1 MGRFNFSNMQNK
13 KDTPA
18 DNSFIP
24 VEFRDAV
31 VEVSTQPTVSAAIQP
46 KEADP
51 EKETFAAGGF
61 IDETGNWNDGSGI
74 FPKKTSD
81 EEWNSSIA
89 GQIVNSNAYKK
100 YFYNREEVL
109 KEAQTMSKS
118 LKIPENVILKDADSL
133 AETREIYNFQQKQ
146 MDKDE
151 VFEAYPELGKIAA
164 KSESD
169 AAIALHNLQNVKET
183 KGIVEAAKAGWEMF
197 ELSSERGRLG
207 YAALNGA
214 ALDDKQIAR
223 IAEIDKRMKE
233 MPKIPGLLD
242 SPMEAIVG
250 GSVQTGGLMV
260 RGLFSGQKMGAYGAG
275 FGALLGAI
283 GGGTTTLGVGAV
295 PGAIAGARV
304 GYSIGTRIGAA
315 EDMYHE
321 IVGNNYLNFKK
332 YKGEDGKQ
340 LLTENEART
349 YAAAAAAIETGI
361 EFSNVDKVLG
371 VVKGAV
377 NEKGIKAIVA
387 AAKDNSELRSM
398 LTAYVKNG
406 IKNIGEV
413 AATESAEEGV
423 QEASNRIISNIMAAN
438 HIGGDIP
445 EYSFEDIIGG
455 ALEAS
460 WEALPASIGLGAAAH
475 GAGSIDMARR
485 AAAVFSLRDEKH
497 KADYKNMVG
506 IDMLRKLRDY
516 FANNEFVKK
525 NPDLAQDVLEE
536 QLTDSGLENVSVDTD
551 MVLNQ
556 EGGYELLKDVAA
568 KAGIDEEQ
576 FNLIVEERMDMQIP
590 TAVYAQQVMTSEAGE
605 KLENYI
611 TFDSMGA
618 CLARSRQY
626 AARVR
631 KELDEIMSLDSK
643 RREEA
648 LNNFLDS
655 NFKDDKEREVA
666 EAVLRRF
673 PDNPAAGVQEL
684 RKQLEAKID
693 AMLEPCLDT
702 MRQGM
707 GNGTAVIFTDD
718 NHQPT
723 TQENAAGGY
732 RVSNNDMWYSKWY
745 KDYGRAP
752 SKKEMRDIA
761 IENLIG
767 ESKYTVPGY
776 EYQPGMEQFYEDN
789 KAQLAAIEE
798 SLERL
803 NALAPRLEKINPG
816 DLTITEGLSAEGF
829 EVYKDVLSK
838 LQQGPSKQAGMAA
851 RMNAILFARMADRMA
866 ELHKAMGQK
875 KYTALDFYNSVQL
888 DATGNA
894 GVGVGLNQAVNV
906 ERDFEQKYEPVDL
919 NPLIKNM
926 IKEQTGKDVSDE
938 DLIAAVKALKG
949 SGETE
954 EENQS
959 AINYINEI
967 LRSSDP
973 VTTDDLLAVF
983 DFSKMTDY
991 DAQHVVMAKS
1001 QSSRK
1006 NKLSRSVRN
1015 IVINKPSTLLKQA
1028 VLVEVQETNHSD
1040 GYYNA
1045 NHKDE
1050 ALYNSYRFVIPVK
1063 MGSEFF
1069 ALVVTAVGTNENI
1082 LQSLNEVKLYE
1093 IFAKKIPPSQRL
1105 ASLKDDGIGNDSNE
1119 SIPSMFSLSELL
1131 FKVKGLN
1138 GESYVNQETGKLNI
1152 ADKFVISRKDASGT
1166 DNTLEQR
1173 AYHGSPAAFN
1183 RFDVGFIGSAAG
1195 TNTHGW
1201 GLYFAK
1207 NKKAADGYKKALG
1220 KDAAASIYEVDVPE
1234 NKELLD
1240 EDKPFAQQL
1249 KGIQKRVLEALN
1261 GLTDEQKQVFWDNVL
1276 LHKLER
1282 SKDTK
1287 AANAAY
1293 NESRRVYDA
1302 IDKLGSNTKLVF
1314 VLRGIENTLKNAGYS
1329 VEQIEA
1335 MKNSEELRKQEM
1347 AKYAPAVE
1355 DAKAALEAVEAEDAR
1370 LHDDTIKQA
1379 IENPAAIMDNSITGQ
1394 RIYYGLSKALS
1405 NGNKEVSGDR
1415 LASEYLNEHGIKGIA
1430 YNNGPDGRCFVVF
1443 DDKAVSI
1450 IERYNQSAG
1459 TMAITAN
1466 TQLLEQAKNMEATGA
1481 GREEIYKATGWHK
1494 GVDGMW
1500 RFEIPDNIE
1509 KIELSKMPEPGE
1521 YVKLADIYD
1530 NPMLYAAYP
1539 MLRDISIGTEDLE
1552 PTHYGYTTN
1561 GKFVLNTKFLA
1572 KYKNSVDKIKKTLDA
1587 MKGDFSKNLE
1597 KDVAK
1602 EARDIVNKIAE
1613 TPENISENEL
1623 RKISSLVSEDYYNY
1637 YIKPLDFD
1645 SVLFGEVSTVSE
1657 QEKNEAVYED
1667 LINSIESYKK
1677 EKNEAQKAVAE
1688 TFFHELQHI
1697 IQKEE
1702 GFASGGNYR
1711 DVRKQIDATLAAY
1724 DDEIKKMSP
1733 EAKQY
1738 YATYQSYNDVK
1749 MKYVFGQVSENRVKE
1764 IEGILREYESKVP
1777 ESERNRIIRIQG
1789 MRYQLLRHKENKM
1802 LSDFEA
1808 YKNLAGE
1815 QEARAASKKA
1825 ELYTKIATAEAGYE
1839 DIYKNLEDEIAA
1851 EHRELAEEY
1860 VALYS
1865 EYKEKAVFSSEMS
1878 EAEQDANIERKTEIE
1893 TELLEDAGFKKMLD
1907 AFWEKETALENVE
1920 ELKKQYDDA
1929 VLNGVNEMDAIVVFN
1944 GVEVASM
1951 SAASSTLKGQT
1962 IIKGNGQ
1969 RVIALFAAA
1978 DQSTFM
1984 HEAAHLYL
1992 TELMALANMPNAPKQ
2007 LLKDVETIK
2016 SWGEWQDGMMSEYKD
2031 THLEDGFA
2039 ILDKAIREAAVN
2051 GSAEYNGMQLDL
2063 ETLKNIW
2070 LQERFA
2076 RGFENYLKQGK
2087 APTSALRQVF
2097 YRFKNWL
2104 CSIYKD
2110 FRKLGGAPSRE
2121 VSAVMDRM
2129 IATQDEIDIE
2139 LKKRGVNDFVK
2150 HGGLDYLADDSQA
2163 LYNRMIERAR
2173 EEAEANVLKV
2183 ALKDVREDFAKQ
2195 QEELYKQ
2202 VEDDYR
2208 KQLEKEPV
2216 FIIQQHLANHAGLE
2230 VSAMCEALG
2239 VSEEEY
2245 NKQIEEYGGS
2255 LDAAVDKFMDEFKAD
2270 VESQPT
2276 TDAEFREMAEEK
2288 VQEDYYRKMVT
2299 ALELNAFEN
2308 IAAAQRKIVS
2318 KLAKA
2323 LKEEPSQDVAKA
2335 MKALTSKEKA
2345 EVGLRAVRDAAEGHY
2360 RDYVNYVKSK
2370 LETMPLSDANNYRMW
2385 RRKSSQAQQQAD
2397 MAMSKGEWEKAVNFK
2412 KQQLVYDLFAD
2423 EAVKSRKYTEKLEQ
2437 SLLRKQ
2443 ATMNKNNKIP
2453 ADERYV
2459 FNHLLYAFGFT
2470 NKDAAVPPEYSGFTD
2485 TFMKRDETLE
2495 CPFVNENGT
2504 LNLPDWILSAGTGT
2518 EQRKGK
2524 HYDLTMDQLK
2534 DLAQLLKVIYKTGME
2549 SDKLRTAKDIH
2560 GNSVGLLDAIGQIA
2574 REAAER
2580 VLPKNNRDMT
2590 GAEGMTTLEKALFA
2604 ANAAHVS
2611 LLKPETI
2618 LRQMGPAAM
2627 RYIYEPLKAAADKE
2641 LKLSEEM
2648 QKELNALFGEY
2659 SKKELYEMRT
2669 KAKYKFGTSNITKER
2684 LIMIGLNW
2692 GTYIN
2697 MKRVMDGFDISS
2709 YEVNEALSNLDK
2721 RDWKFIEGIWAL
2733 YEKHWP
2739 EVQAVEAR
2747 ITGAVLEKQE
2757 PMPFDILG
2765 KDGIKHHMDG
2775 GYFPLKYDPTK
2786 DTTVAERAEDAAKQ
2800 AGMAGFALGIGRSM
2814 TKERSMGT
2822 VTLPILLDFD
2832 VISKTLTDEIHLI
2845 SFREPVRD
2853 VRRIILN
2860 DEFREVVKR
2869 LFGIN
2874 TEGMLRQWSAD
2885 CWALEPKAQS
2895 GYERVMSMIRANST
2909 MAVLGYRTMTAVL
2922 NVLNIAPMA
2931 HYLGGPA
2938 EAMRAMKR
2946 FYAHPKEQY
2955 EYIVQQSVFMA
2966 ERAQT
2971 MDVNIREAV
2980 KRGTTA
2986 DVIPGYKV
2994 VQDNAFK
3001 IIAMTDLSIAMPLW
3015 LHEYEKAYQAAMD
3028 NGLKPE
3034 SAKRDAIMAGD
3045 AAVRRV
3051 FGSSQKIDLSA
3062 VQRGSEVMKMLT
3074 MYYSYFSTLY
3084 NALSYAFFQ
3093 TRQQVMRAKIESGS
3107 WKKAVAA
3114 NKKKLVKG
3122 LAPLAYGYLMW
3133 VLIPSLLDTLFRTAA
3148 DDDDDKWAIEKL
3160 VKKTGKNILSNTVG
3174 GIPIL
3179 RDAIPFLTAKAFDEP
3194 QYGMGSL
3201 PAYGTVEQLNRVIN
3215 SIESDKKTKYDV
3227 ARETL
3232 RLGGTAVGFS
3242 QTLSDGLVTTVEWVG
3257 TGFEHSLAE
3266 YLKAVLLDKR
3276 LEKK

>member
-31 VEVSTQPTVSAAIQP
+31 VEVDAKTYVPASVPPRKAPAAIP
-46 KEADP
+46 TKETP
-51 EKETFAAGGF
+51 EKETFAVGGF

-74 FPKKTSD
+74 FPQKTSD

-133 AETREIYNFQQKQ
+133 VKTREIYNFQQKQ

-197 ELSSERGRLG
+197 ELSGERGRLG

-214 ALDDKQIAR
+214 ALYDKQLAR

-340 LLTENEART
+340 LLTDNEART

-445 EYSFEDIIGG
+445 EYSFEEIIGG

-475 GAGSIDMARR
+475 GAGSVDMARR

-506 IDMLRKLRDY
+506 MDMLRKLRDY

-525 NPDLAQDVLEE
+525 NPDLAQNVLEE

-631 KELDEIMSLDSK
+631 RMQDEIMSLDSK

-648 LNNFLDS
+648 MNTYLDS
-655 NFKDDKEREVA
+655 NFKNDKEREVA
-666 EAVLRRF
+666 EVVLMRY
-673 PDNPAAGVQEL
+673 PDDPAAGVQEL
-684 RKQLEAKID
+684 RRQLQGKID

-723 TQENAAGGY
+723 TQEYASGGY

-752 SKKEMRDIA
+752 SKQQMRDIA

-803 NALAPRLEKINPG
+803 NTLAPRLEKINPG

-838 LQQGPSKQAGMAA
+838 LQQGPSKEARMAA

-894 GVGVGLNQAVNV
+894 GVGVGYRQ
-906 ERDFEQKYEPVDL
+906 DGIDL
-919 NPLIKNM
+919 DSIHIGTDLTIQRPA
-926 IKEQTGKDVSDE
+926 KDVIEAYKELVEGDFYQVSNSILSGDNIIEKRKAARAFFDKNYKDENGNPKVFANKYGEEIIVSTGLYKEVKNCSANQDNLEPLGHIE
-938 DLIAAVKALKG
+938 DLIKKSTYLYSSYPDETREKRMLGRVEVYRTYGKKIKIFNSEYYVKLVARVEK
-949 SGETE
+949 SGLIYLHDM
-954 EENQS
+954 N
-959 AINYINEI
+959 
-967 LRSSDP
+967 L
-973 VTTDDLLAVF
+973 
-983 DFSKMTDY
+983 
-991 DAQHVVMAKS
+991 
-1001 QSSRK
+1001 
-1006 NKLSRSVRN
+1006 NK
-1015 IVINKPSTLLKQA
+1015 INKIESISADSP
-1028 VLVEVQETNHSD
+1028 
-1040 GYYNA
+1040 GYESGSAQNDSIFV
-1045 NHKDE
+1045 K
-1050 ALYNSYRFVIPVK
+1050 NSIPWW
-1063 MGSEFF
+1063 
-1069 ALVVTAVGTNENI
+1069 I
-1082 LQSLNEVKLYE
+1082 HEVKTKL
-1093 IFAKKIPPSQRL
+1093 ISV
-1105 ASLKDDGIGNDSNE
+1105 ND
-1119 SIPSMFSLSELL
+1119 IQQ
-1131 FKVKGLN
+1131 K
-1138 GESYVNQETGKLNI
+1138 
-1152 ADKFVISRKDASGT
+1152 

-1173 AYHGSPAAFN
+1173 AYHGS
-1183 RFDVGFIGSAAG
+1183 
-1195 TNTHGW
+1195 
-1201 GLYFAK
+1201 
-1207 NKKAADGYKKALG
+1207 
-1220 KDAAASIYEVDVPE
+1220 
-1234 NKELLD
+1234 
-1240 EDKPFAQQL
+1240 
-1249 KGIQKRVLEALN
+1249 
-1261 GLTDEQKQVFWDNVL
+1261 
-1276 LHKLER
+1276 
-1282 SKDTK
+1282 
-1287 AANAAY
+1287 
-1293 NESRRVYDA
+1293 
-1302 IDKLGSNTKLVF
+1302 
-1314 VLRGIENTLKNAGYS
+1314 
-1329 VEQIEA
+1329 
-1335 MKNSEELRKQEM
+1335 
-1347 AKYAPAVE
+1347 
-1355 DAKAALEAVEAEDAR
+1355 
-1370 LHDDTIKQA
+1370 
-1379 IENPAAIMDNSITGQ
+1379 
-1394 RIYYGLSKALS
+1394 
-1405 NGNKEVSGDR
+1405 
-1415 LASEYLNEHGIKGIA
+1415 
-1430 YNNGPDGRCFVVF
+1430 
-1443 DDKAVSI
+1443 
-1450 IERYNQSAG
+1450 YNQSAG

-1500 RFEIPDNIE
+1500 RFEIPDNLD
-1509 KIELSKMPEPGE
+1509 KIDVSKFPNPGE
-1521 YVKLADIYD
+1521 YVMLGDIYD
-1530 NPMLYAAYP
+1530 NPQLYKAYPFLKKIVVTSEAMDKNVSGHASGNFIVLNAMRYANGHYKYITIDKQTYKRKQTPGWHESEWSSSNNKNFSDEHPYAATAIANAFDEKGTFDKAKALAEIDMALESLIEERNNLQEVNIDETSNAEIAEYDKVISD
-1539 MLRDISIGTEDLE
+1539 MQVDRAYVEQAEISDIYKDDYFRDNEQ
-1552 PTHYGYTTN
+1552 TH
-1561 GKFVLNTKFLA
+1561 
-1572 KYKNSVDKIKKTLDA
+1572 
-1587 MKGDFSKNLE
+1587 KNL
-1597 KDVAK
+1597 AG
-1602 EARDIVNKIAE
+1602 
-1613 TPENISENEL
+1613 T
-1623 RKISSLVSEDYYNY
+1623 
-1637 YIKPLDFD
+1637 
-1645 SVLFGEVSTVSE
+1645 
-1657 QEKNEAVYED
+1657 
-1667 LINSIESYKK
+1667 LI
-1677 EKNEAQKAVAE
+1677 
-1688 TFFHELQHI
+1688 HEIQHI
-1697 IQKEE
+1697 IQSMES
-1702 GFASGGNYR
+1702 FAAGGNPKQ
-1711 DVRKQIDATLAAY
+1711 VRKQIEKTMAEY
-1724 DDEIKKMSP
+1724 
-1733 EAKQY
+1733 EAKAKSLSPAAEKY
-1738 YATYQSYNDVK
+1738 YDARNKYNSVK
-1749 MKYVFGQVSENRVKE
+1749 LDLIMGVASQDDLEKAQWK
-1764 IEGILREYESKVP
+1764 LRDYESIIP
-1777 ESERNRIIRIQG
+1777 DEYRDRIFSLLNKRTWLQK
-1789 MRYQLLRHKENKM
+1789 QLDNKM
-1802 LSDFEA
+1802 LDDFA
-1808 YKNLAGE
+1808 LYHNLAGE
-1815 QEARAASKKA
+1815 QEARVATKKA
-1825 ELYTKIATAEAGYE
+1825 ELST
-1839 DIYKNLEDEIAA
+1839 
-1851 EHRELAEEY
+1851 R
-1860 VALYS
+1860 
-1865 EYKEKAVFSSEMS
+1865 
-1878 EAEQDANIERKTEIE
+1878 IENEGLT
-1893 TELLEDAGFKKMLD
+1893 
-1907 AFWEKETALENVE
+1907 ENVE

-1944 GVEVASM
+1944 GVIDGSANAMYRNSAKDIVEFKKRILDKVAKNTYFEYDTGSGVVTIPDFSLHHIHNEHHLKDEEWQDFLEHANNIVEAYHGRSHRNQNGM
-1951 SAASSTLKGQT
+1951 PMAVKIKTPNNLFGAVLEFNSNGRVFLKTLFKCTDNSIDETIKNRGAAVRFLPKDKSAIPDSQPLFSDKDAAGRFKPKGKPAIPDSQPLSIDSIQEGLGIVNKWHIPTADDAVISFGGNIISSFNAESAASSTLKGQT

-2063 ETLKNIW
+2063 ATLKNIW

-2276 TDAEFREMAEEK
+2276 TDAEFRAMAEEK

-2335 MKALTSKEKA
+2335 MKALSNKEKA
-2345 EVGLRAVRDAAEGHY
+2345 EAGLRAVRDVAEGHY

-2397 MAMSKGEWEKAVNFK
+2397 MAMSNGEWEKAVNFK

-2470 NKDAAVPPEYSGFTD
+2470 NNDAAVPPEYSGFTD

-2524 HYDLTMDQLK
+2524 HNDLTMYQLK

-2549 SDKLRTAKDIH
+2549 SDKLRTATDVH

-2574 REAAER
+2574 REATER
-2580 VLPKNNRDMT
+2580 VLPKNNRDIT

-2627 RYIYEPLKAAADKE
+2627 RYIYDPLKAAGDKE

-2648 QKELNALFGEY
+2648 QKKLNALFGEY

-2757 PMPFDILG
+2757 PMPVDVLG
-2765 KDGIKHHMDG
+2765 KDGNRYHLQG

-2922 NVLNIAPMA
+2922 NVLNITPMA

-2938 EAMRAMKR
+2938 EALRAMKR

-2986 DVIPGYKV
+2986 DVIPGYKA

-3015 LHEYEKAYQAAMD
+3015 LHEYEKAYQTAMD

-3084 NALSYAFFQ
+3084 NALSYSFFQ
-3093 TRQQVMRAKIESGS
+3093 TRQQVMHAKIDSGS

-3148 DDDDDKWAIEKL
+3148 DDDDDKWSIEKL
-3160 VKKTGKNILSNTVG
+3160 VKKTGKNILGNTVG

-3179 RDAIPFLTAKAFDEP
+3179 RDAIPYLTAKAFDEP

-3201 PAYGTVEQLNRVIN
+3201 PAYGAVEQINRVIN

-3242 QTLSDGLVTTVEWVG
+3242 QTLSDGLVTTVEWAG
-3257 TGFEHSLAE
+3257 SDFEHSLAE
-3266 YLKAVLLDKR
+3266 YLTALLLDKR

>member
-31 VEVSTQPTVSAAIQP
+31 VEVDAKTYVPASVPPRKAPAAIP
-46 KEADP
+46 TKETP

-61 IDETGNWNDGSGI
+61 IDETGNWNDGSSI
-74 FPKKTSD
+74 VPQKTSD
-81 EEWNSSIA
+81 EEWNKSIA

-109 KEAQTMSKS
+109 KEARTMSKS

-133 AETREIYNFQQKQ
+133 AKTREIYNFQQKQ
-146 MDKDE
+146 MDKDA

-197 ELSSERGRLG
+197 ELSGERGRLG

-214 ALDDKQIAR
+214 ALDDKQLAR
-223 IAEIDKRMKE
+223 IDEIDKRMKE

-340 LLTENEART
+340 LLTDNEART

-361 EFSNVDKVLG
+361 EFSNVDQVLG
-371 VVKGAV
+371 VVKGSV
-377 NEKGIKAIVA
+377 NEKGIKTIVA

-413 AATESAEEGV
+413 AATESAEEGI

-475 GAGSIDMARR
+475 GAGSVDLARR
-485 AAAVFSLRDEKH
+485 AAAVFSLRDEMQKTNF
-497 KADYKNMVG
+497 KNING
-506 IDMLRKLRDY
+506 INMLRKLRDY

-525 NPDLAQDVLEE
+525 NPELAQNVLEE
-536 QLTDSGLENVSVDTD
+536 QLTDSGLEQVSVDTD

-590 TAVYAQQVMTSEAGE
+590 TAVYAQHIMPGEAGE
-605 KLENYI
+605 KLEDYI
-611 TFDSMGA
+611 TFDSMGE

-631 KELDEIMSLDSK
+631 RMQDEIMSLDSK

-648 LNNFLDS
+648 MNTYLDS
-655 NFKDDKEREVA
+655 NFKNDKEREVA
-666 EAVLRRF
+666 EAVLMRY

-684 RKQLEAKID
+684 RKQLQGKID

-723 TQENAAGGY
+723 TQENTAGGY

-752 SKKEMRDIA
+752 SKQQMRDIA

-767 ESKYTVPGY
+767 ESKYTVSGY

-838 LQQGPSKQAGMAA
+838 LHQGHSKQAKMAA

-926 IKEQTGKDVSDE
+926 IKEQTGKDVSEE

-991 DAQHVVMAKS
+991 DAQHIVLSKS
-1001 QSSRK
+1001 QRGRRNKIERVSRQ
-1006 NKLSRSVRN
+1006 
-1015 IVINKPSTLLKQA
+1015 IVINKPKTLLKES
-1028 VLVEVQETNHSD
+1028 VLVEVQPTKHSE

-1045 NHKDE
+1045 NHE
-1050 ALYNSYRFVIPVK
+1050 GEELYNSYRFVIPARI
-1063 MGSEFF
+1063 GTETFT
-1069 ALVVTAVGTNENI
+1069 LVITAVGTNEDV
-1082 LQSLNEVKLYE
+1082 LQSLNEVRLYE
-1093 IFAKKIPPSQRL
+1093 IYAKKIPSSQRA

-1119 SIPSMFSLSELL
+1119 SIPSTFSLTEML
-1131 FKVKGLN
+1131 FKVKDLN
-1138 GESYVNQETGKLNI
+1138 GEPYVNQETGQLNV

-1166 DNTLEQR
+1166 DNTLEQH
-1173 AYHGSPAAFN
+1173 AYHDS
-1183 RFDVGFIGSAAG
+1183 
-1195 TNTHGW
+1195 
-1201 GLYFAK
+1201 
-1207 NKKAADGYKKALG
+1207 
-1220 KDAAASIYEVDVPE
+1220 
-1234 NKELLD
+1234 
-1240 EDKPFAQQL
+1240 
-1249 KGIQKRVLEALN
+1249 
-1261 GLTDEQKQVFWDNVL
+1261 
-1276 LHKLER
+1276 
-1282 SKDTK
+1282 
-1287 AANAAY
+1287 
-1293 NESRRVYDA
+1293 
-1302 IDKLGSNTKLVF
+1302 
-1314 VLRGIENTLKNAGYS
+1314 
-1329 VEQIEA
+1329 
-1335 MKNSEELRKQEM
+1335 
-1347 AKYAPAVE
+1347 
-1355 DAKAALEAVEAEDAR
+1355 
-1370 LHDDTIKQA
+1370 
-1379 IENPAAIMDNSITGQ
+1379 
-1394 RIYYGLSKALS
+1394 
-1405 NGNKEVSGDR
+1405 
-1415 LASEYLNEHGIKGIA
+1415 
-1430 YNNGPDGRCFVVF
+1430 
-1443 DDKAVSI
+1443 
-1450 IERYNQSAG
+1450 YNQSAG

-1539 MLRDISIGTEDLE
+1539 VLRDISIGTENLE

-1645 SVLFGEVSTVSE
+1645 SVLFEEVSTVSE

-1825 ELYTKIATAEAGYE
+1825 ELATRIENEESAE
-1839 DIYKNLEDEIAA
+1839 K
-1851 EHRELAEEY
+1851 
-1860 VALYS
+1860 
-1865 EYKEKAVFSSEMS
+1865 
-1878 EAEQDANIERKTEIE
+1878 
-1893 TELLEDAGFKKMLD
+1893 
-1907 AFWEKETALENVE
+1907 VE
-1920 ELKKQYDDA
+1920 ELQKQYDDA
-1929 VLNGVNEMDAIVVFN
+1929 VLNGVNEMTAIVVFN
-1944 GVEVASM
+1944 GGEVGSANAMYRNNARDIVEFKKRILDKVAKNTYFEYDTGSGVVTIPDFSLHHIHNEHHLKDEEWQDFLEHANNIVEAYHGRSHRNQNGM
-1951 SAASSTLKGQT
+1951 PMAVKIKTPNNLFSAVLEFNSNGRVFLKTLFKGTDNSIDETIKNRGAAVRFLPKDKSAISDSQPLFSDKDAAGRFKPKGKPAIPDSQPLSIDSIQEGLGIVNKWHIPTADDAVISFGGNIISSFNAESAVSSTLKGQT

-2039 ILDKAIREAAVN
+2039 ILDKAIKEASVK

-2063 ETLKNIW
+2063 DTLKNIW

-2110 FRKLGGAPSRE
+2110 FKKLGGAPNRE
-2121 VSAVMDRM
+2121 VSTVMDRM

-2150 HGGLDYLADDSQA
+2150 HGGLDYLSDDSQA

-2276 TDAEFREMAEEK
+2276 TDAEFRAMAEEK

-2345 EVGLRAVRDAAEGHY
+2345 EAGLRAVRDVAEGHY

-2470 NKDAAVPPEYSGFTD
+2470 NKDAPVPPEYSGFTD

-2524 HYDLTMDQLK
+2524 HNDLTMDQLK

-2549 SDKLRTAKDIH
+2549 SDKLRTATDVH

-2580 VLPKNNRDMT
+2580 VLPKNNRDIT

-2641 LKLSEEM
+2641 LKLSEDM
-2648 QKELNALFGEY
+2648 QKELNALFSEY
-2659 SKKELYEMRT
+2659 SKQELYEMRT

-2845 SFREPVRD
+2845 SFRESVRD

-2922 NVLNIAPMA
+2922 NVLNITPMA

-2986 DVIPGYKV
+2986 DVIPGYKA

-3045 AAVRRV
+3045 AAIRRV

-3084 NALSYAFFQ
+3084 NALSYAFFR

-3122 LAPLAYGYLMW
+3122 LGPLAYGYLMW

-3179 RDAIPFLTAKAFDEP
+3179 RDAIPYLTAKAFDEP

-3201 PAYGTVEQLNRVIN
+3201 PAYGAVEQINRVIN

-3242 QTLSDGLVTTVEWVG
+3242 QTLSDGLVTTVEWAG

-3266 YLKAVLLDKR
+3266 YLTALLLDKR
-3276 LEKK
+3276 LPKK

>member
-1 MGRFNFSNMQNK
+1 MKNLYDEDIK
-13 KDTPA
+13 
-18 DNSFIP
+18 I
-24 VEFRDAV
+24 AV
-31 VEVSTQPTVSAAIQP
+31 TGFKELANHSRKAGMLEVVPHIG
-46 KEADP
+46 ELL
-51 EKETFAAGGF
+51 
-61 IDETGNWNDGSGI
+61 
-74 FPKKTSD
+74 
-81 EEWNSSIA
+81 NSSICL
-89 GQIVNSNAYKK
+89 YT
-100 YFYNREEVL
+100 RL
-109 KEAQTMSKS
+109 
-118 LKIPENVILKDADSL
+118 PEPDRA
-133 AETREIYNFQQKQ
+133 
-146 MDKDE
+146 
-151 VFEAYPELGKIAA
+151 
-164 KSESD
+164 
-169 AAIALHNLQNVKET
+169 
-183 KGIVEAAKAGWEMF
+183 
-197 ELSSERGRLG
+197 
-207 YAALNGA
+207 
-214 ALDDKQIAR
+214 
-223 IAEIDKRMKE
+223 KRMKPNVLE
-233 MPKIPGLLD
+233 Y
-242 SPMEAIVG
+242 
-250 GSVQTGGLMV
+250 
-260 RGLFSGQKMGAYGAG
+260 RAYGRKAE
-275 FGALLGAI
+275 I
-283 GGGTTTLGVGAV
+283 NGVE
-295 PGAIAGARV
+295 
-304 GYSIGTRIGAA
+304 Y
-315 EDMYHE
+315 
-321 IVGNNYLNFKK
+321 
-332 YKGEDGKQ
+332 
-340 LLTENEART
+340 
-349 YAAAAAAIETGI
+349 
-361 EFSNVDKVLG
+361 
-371 VVKGAV
+371 
-377 NEKGIKAIVA
+377 
-387 AAKDNSELRSM
+387 
-398 LTAYVKNG
+398 YVKILVREEKSHELILHDVDIFE
-406 IKNIGEV
+406 IKKEV
-413 AATESAEEGV
+413 DHSG
-423 QEASNRIISNIMAAN
+423 N
-438 HIGGDIP
+438 
-445 EYSFEDIIGG
+445 GG
-455 ALEAS
+455 AD
-460 WEALPASIGLGAAAH
+460 H
-475 GAGSIDMARR
+475 
-485 AAAVFSLRDEKH
+485 
-497 KADYKNMVG
+497 
-506 IDMLRKLRDY
+506 
-516 FANNEFVKK
+516 
-525 NPDLAQDVLEE
+525 
-536 QLTDSGLENVSVDTD
+536 
-551 MVLNQ
+551 
-556 EGGYELLKDVAA
+556 
-568 KAGIDEEQ
+568 
-576 FNLIVEERMDMQIP
+576 
-590 TAVYAQQVMTSEAGE
+590 
-605 KLENYI
+605 
-611 TFDSMGA
+611 
-618 CLARSRQY
+618 
-626 AARVR
+626 
-631 KELDEIMSLDSK
+631 
-643 RREEA
+643 
-648 LNNFLDS
+648 
-655 NFKDDKEREVA
+655 
-666 EAVLRRF
+666 
-673 PDNPAAGVQEL
+673 
-684 RKQLEAKID
+684 
-693 AMLEPCLDT
+693 
-702 MRQGM
+702 
-707 GNGTAVIFTDD
+707 
-718 NHQPT
+718 
-723 TQENAAGGY
+723 
-732 RVSNNDMWYSKWY
+732 
-745 KDYGRAP
+745 
-752 SKKEMRDIA
+752 
-761 IENLIG
+761 
-767 ESKYTVPGY
+767 
-776 EYQPGMEQFYEDN
+776 
-789 KAQLAAIEE
+789 
-798 SLERL
+798 
-803 NALAPRLEKINPG
+803 
-816 DLTITEGLSAEGF
+816 
-829 EVYKDVLSK
+829 
-838 LQQGPSKQAGMAA
+838 
-851 RMNAILFARMADRMA
+851 
-866 ELHKAMGQK
+866 
-875 KYTALDFYNSVQL
+875 
-888 DATGNA
+888 
-894 GVGVGLNQAVNV
+894 
-906 ERDFEQKYEPVDL
+906 
-919 NPLIKNM
+919 
-926 IKEQTGKDVSDE
+926 
-938 DLIAAVKALKG
+938 
-949 SGETE
+949 
-954 EENQS
+954 QS
-959 AINYINEI
+959 A
-967 LRSSDP
+967 
-973 VTTDDLLAVF
+973 
-983 DFSKMTDY
+983 SKPDEST
-991 DAQHVVMAKS
+991 
-1001 QSSRK
+1001 
-1006 NKLSRSVRN
+1006 SV
-1015 IVINKPSTLLKQA
+1015 K
-1028 VLVEVQETNHSD
+1028 HS
-1040 GYYNA
+1040 
-1045 NHKDE
+1045 
-1050 ALYNSYRFVIPVK
+1050 IPWW
-1063 MGSEFF
+1063 
-1069 ALVVTAVGTNENI
+1069 I
-1082 LQSLNEVKLYE
+1082 HEVKTKL
-1093 IFAKKIPPSQRL
+1093 ISV
-1105 ASLKDDGIGNDSNE
+1105 ND
-1119 SIPSMFSLSELL
+1119 IQQ
-1131 FKVKGLN
+1131 K
-1138 GESYVNQETGKLNI
+1138 
-1152 ADKFVISRKDASGT
+1152 

-1183 RFDVGFIGSAAG
+1183 KFDVGFIGSAAG

-1220 KDAAASIYEVDVPE
+1220 KDAAASIYEVEVPE

-1240 EDKPFAQQL
+1240 EDKPLAQQL

-1276 LHKLER
+1276 LHKLGR

-1302 IDKLGSNTKLVF
+1302 IDKLGSNTKLLF

-1355 DAKAALEAVEAEDAR
+1355 DAKAALEAAEAEDAR

-1379 IENPAAIMDNSITGQ
+1379 IENPAAVMDSSITGQ

-1415 LASEYLNEHGIKGIA
+1415 LASEYLNEHGIKGIT

-1466 TQLLEQAKNMEATGA
+1466 TQLLEQAKNMEAEGA

-1500 RFEIPDNIE
+1500 RFEIPDNLD
-1509 KIELSKMPEPGE
+1509 KIDFSKLLDSGNVTLEE
-1521 YVKLADIYD
+1521 IYD
-1530 NPMLYAAYP
+1530 NPQLYMAYP
-1539 MLRDISIGTEDLE
+1539 
-1552 PTHYGYTTN
+1552 
-1561 GKFVLNTKFLA
+1561 FL
-1572 KYKNSVDKIKKTLDA
+1572 K
-1587 MKGDFSKNLE
+1587 
-1597 KDVAK
+1597 
-1602 EARDIVNKIAE
+1602 DIVVFGFDLQ
-1613 TPENISENEL
+1613 ENV
-1623 RKISSLVSEDYYNY
+1623 RGAVSNY
-1637 YIKPLDFD
+1637 GRHARGTHI
-1645 SVLFGEVSTVSE
+1645 
-1657 QEKNEAVYED
+1657 
-1667 LINSIESYKK
+1667 LINKK
-1677 EKNEAQKAVAE
+1677 YIIDKAASD
-1688 TFFHELQHI
+1688 TKDLAMTLIHEIQHL
-1697 IQKEE
+1697 IQSEE
-1702 GFASGGNYR
+1702 GFASGGNHR
-1711 DVRKQIDATLAAY
+1711 EVSKQIERTLGMY
-1724 DDEIKKMSP
+1724 DEELRKISP

-1738 YATYQSYNDVK
+1738 YAAYDRYNNLK
-1749 MKYVFGQVSENRVKE
+1749 LKFALGQIAQDELTE
-1764 IEGILREYESKVP
+1764 AEEILRNYEAKVS
-1777 ESERNRIIRIQG
+1777 ESERKHIKRIKSLQH
-1789 MRYQLLRHKENKM
+1789 QLQKQRDKVG
-1802 LSDFEA
+1802 SDDFYA
-1808 YKNLAGE
+1808 YLNLAGE
-1815 QEARAASKKA
+1815 QEARAASEKA
-1825 ELYTKIATAEAGYE
+1825 EISTKIAGLKDIASKSYMGIYSDYKKELPDNLKAKAKEYLSIWEKNLDDDNEALWERYEELENALKTHEAGKKLVDDCYW
-1839 DIYKNLEDEIAA
+1839 KNYSDDVFP
-1851 EHRELAEEY
+1851 EY
-1860 VALYS
+1860 QS
-1865 EYKEKAVFSSEMS
+1865 NFNK
-1878 EAEQDANIERKTEIE
+1878 I
-1893 TELLEDAGFKKMLD
+1893 
-1907 AFWEKETALENVE
+1907 
-1920 ELKKQYDDA
+1920 
-1929 VLNGVNEMDAIVVFN
+1929 VLNGVNEMTAIVVFN
-1944 GVEVASM
+1944 GGEVGSANAMYRNNAKDIVEFKKRILDKVAKNTYFEYDTGSGVITISDNTLTHIHNEHHLTDEEWQDFLEHANNIVEAYHGRNLKNPSGM
-1951 SAASSTLKGQT
+1951 PIAVKVKTPNNLFGAVLEFSDNGRVFLKTLFKGTDNSIDETIKNRGAAVRFLPKGKSAISDSQPLFSDKDAAVRFKPEGKPAIPDSQPLSIDSIQEGLGIVNKWQIPTADDAVVSFGGEIITSFNAEHAASSTLKGQT

-2016 SWGEWQDGMMSEYKD
+2016 SWGEWQEGMMSEYKD

-2039 ILDKAIREAAVN
+2039 ILDKAIREATEK
-2051 GSAEYNGMQLDL
+2051 GGAEYNGMQLDL

-2139 LKKRGVNDFVK
+2139 LKKHGVNDFVK
-2150 HGGLDYLADDSQA
+2150 HGGLDYLVDDSQA

-2270 VESQPT
+2270 VESQTT
-2276 TDAEFREMAEEK
+2276 TDAEFRAMAEEK

-2323 LKEEPSQDVAKA
+2323 LKEEPSQYVAKA

-2345 EVGLRAVRDAAEGHY
+2345 EAGLRAVRDVAEGHY

-2370 LETMPLSDANNYRMW
+2370 LETMPLRDANNYRMW

-2518 EQRKGK
+2518 EQRKDK
-2524 HYDLTMDQLK
+2524 HNDLTMDQLK
-2534 DLAQLLKVIYKTGME
+2534 DLEQLLKVIYKTGME

-2580 VLPKNNRDMT
+2580 VLPKNNRDIT

-2611 LLKPETI
+2611 LLNPETI

-2648 QKELNALFGEY
+2648 QKELNALFSEY
-2659 SKKELYEMRT
+2659 SKQELYEMRT

-2765 KDGIKHHMDG
+2765 KDGITHHMDG

-2922 NVLNIAPMA
+2922 NVLNITPMA

-2986 DVIPGYKV
+2986 DVIPGYKA

-3084 NALSYAFFQ
+3084 NALSYSFFQ

-3160 VKKTGKNILSNTVG
+3160 VKKIGKNILSNTVG

-3179 RDAIPFLTAKAFDEP
+3179 RDAIPYLTAKAFDEP

-3201 PAYGTVEQLNRVIN
+3201 PVYGAVEQINRVIN

-3242 QTLSDGLVTTVEWVG
+3242 QTLSDGLVTTVEWAG
-3257 TGFEHSLAE
+3257 SDFEHSLAE

>member
-31 VEVSTQPTVSAAIQP
+31 VEVDAKTYVPASVPPRKAPAAIP
-46 KEADP
+46 TKETP

-61 IDETGNWNDGSGI
+61 IDETGNWNDGSSI
-74 FPKKTSD
+74 VPQKTSD
-81 EEWNSSIA
+81 EEWNKSIA

-109 KEAQTMSKS
+109 KEARTMSKS

-133 AETREIYNFQQKQ
+133 AKTREIYNFQQKQ
-146 MDKDE
+146 MDKDA

-197 ELSSERGRLG
+197 ELSGERGRLG

-214 ALDDKQIAR
+214 ALDDKQLAR
-223 IAEIDKRMKE
+223 IDEIDKKMKE

-242 SPMEAIVG
+242 SPMEAVVG

-340 LLTENEART
+340 LLTDNEART

-361 EFSNVDKVLG
+361 EFSNVDQVLG
-371 VVKGAV
+371 VVKGSV

-413 AATESAEEGV
+413 AATESAEEGI

-475 GAGSIDMARR
+475 GAGSVDLARR
-485 AAAVFSLRDEKH
+485 AAAVFSLRDEMQ
-497 KADYKNMVG
+497 KANFKNING
-506 IDMLRKLRDY
+506 INMLRKLRDY

-525 NPDLAQDVLEE
+525 NPELAQNVLEE
-536 QLTDSGLENVSVDTD
+536 QLTDSGLEQVSVDTD

-590 TAVYAQQVMTSEAGE
+590 TAVYAQHIMPGEAGE
-605 KLENYI
+605 KLEDYI
-611 TFDSMGA
+611 TFDSMGE

-631 KELDEIMSLDSK
+631 RMQDEIMSVDSK

-648 LNNFLDS
+648 MNTYLDS
-655 NFKDDKEREVA
+655 NFKNDKEREVA
-666 EAVLRRF
+666 EAVLMRY

-684 RKQLEAKID
+684 RKQLQGKID

-707 GNGTAVIFTDD
+707 GNGTAVIYTDD

-752 SKKEMRDIA
+752 SKQQMRDIA

-767 ESKYTVPGY
+767 ESKYTVSGY

-838 LQQGPSKQAGMAA
+838 LHQGPSKQAKMAA

-926 IKEQTGKDVSDE
+926 IKEQTGKDVSEE

-991 DAQHVVMAKS
+991 DAQHIVLSKS
-1001 QSSRK
+1001 QRGRRNKIERVSRQ
-1006 NKLSRSVRN
+1006 
-1015 IVINKPSTLLKQA
+1015 IVINKPKTLLKES
-1028 VLVEVQETNHSD
+1028 VLVEVQPTKHSE

-1045 NHKDE
+1045 NHE
-1050 ALYNSYRFVIPVK
+1050 GEELYNSYRFVIPARI
-1063 MGSEFF
+1063 GTETFT
-1069 ALVVTAVGTNENI
+1069 LVITSVGTNEDV
-1082 LQSLNEVKLYE
+1082 LQSLNEVRLYE
-1093 IFAKKIPPSQRL
+1093 IYAKKIPSSQRA

-1119 SIPSMFSLSELL
+1119 SIPSTFSLTEML
-1131 FKVKGLN
+1131 FKVKDLN
-1138 GESYVNQETGKLNI
+1138 GEPYVNQETGQLNV

-1166 DNTLEQR
+1166 DNTLEQH
-1173 AYHGSPAAFN
+1173 AYHDS
-1183 RFDVGFIGSAAG
+1183 
-1195 TNTHGW
+1195 
-1201 GLYFAK
+1201 
-1207 NKKAADGYKKALG
+1207 
-1220 KDAAASIYEVDVPE
+1220 
-1234 NKELLD
+1234 
-1240 EDKPFAQQL
+1240 
-1249 KGIQKRVLEALN
+1249 
-1261 GLTDEQKQVFWDNVL
+1261 
-1276 LHKLER
+1276 
-1282 SKDTK
+1282 
-1287 AANAAY
+1287 
-1293 NESRRVYDA
+1293 
-1302 IDKLGSNTKLVF
+1302 
-1314 VLRGIENTLKNAGYS
+1314 
-1329 VEQIEA
+1329 
-1335 MKNSEELRKQEM
+1335 
-1347 AKYAPAVE
+1347 
-1355 DAKAALEAVEAEDAR
+1355 
-1370 LHDDTIKQA
+1370 
-1379 IENPAAIMDNSITGQ
+1379 
-1394 RIYYGLSKALS
+1394 
-1405 NGNKEVSGDR
+1405 
-1415 LASEYLNEHGIKGIA
+1415 
-1430 YNNGPDGRCFVVF
+1430 
-1443 DDKAVSI
+1443 
-1450 IERYNQSAG
+1450 YNQSAG

-1466 TQLLEQAKNMEATGA
+1466 TQLLEQAKNMEAKGA

-1500 RFEIPDNIE
+1500 RFEIPDNLD
-1509 KIELSKMPEPGE
+1509 KIDVSKFPNPGE
-1521 YVKLADIYD
+1521 YVMLDDIYD
-1530 NPMLYAAYP
+1530 NPQLYKAYPFLKKIVVTSEAMDKNVNGHASGNFIVLNAMRYANGHYEYITIDKQTYKRKQTPGWHESEWSSSNNKSFSEEHPYAATAIANAFDEKGTFDKAKALAEIDMALESLIEERNNLQEVNIDETSNAEIAEYNKAISDIQADRAYIEQAEISDIYKDDYF
-1539 MLRDISIGTEDLE
+1539 RDNEQ
-1552 PTHYGYTTN
+1552 TH
-1561 GKFVLNTKFLA
+1561 
-1572 KYKNSVDKIKKTLDA
+1572 
-1587 MKGDFSKNLE
+1587 KNL
-1597 KDVAK
+1597 AG
-1602 EARDIVNKIAE
+1602 
-1613 TPENISENEL
+1613 T
-1623 RKISSLVSEDYYNY
+1623 LV
-1637 YIKPLDFD
+1637 
-1645 SVLFGEVSTVSE
+1645 
-1657 QEKNEAVYED
+1657 
-1667 LINSIESYKK
+1667 
-1677 EKNEAQKAVAE
+1677 
-1688 TFFHELQHI
+1688 HEIQHI
-1697 IQKEE
+1697 IQSMES
-1702 GFASGGNYR
+1702 FAAGGNPKQ
-1711 DVRKQIDATLAAY
+1711 VRKQILKTMAEY
-1724 DDEIKKMSP
+1724 
-1733 EAKQY
+1733 EAKAKSLSPAAEKY
-1738 YATYQSYNDVK
+1738 YDARNKYNSVK
-1749 MKYVFGQVSENRVKE
+1749 LDLIMGAASQDDLEKAQWK
-1764 IEGILREYESKVP
+1764 LRDYESIIP
-1777 ESERNRIIRIQG
+1777 DEYRDRIFSLLNKRAWLQK
-1789 MRYQLLRHKENKM
+1789 QLDNKM
-1802 LSDFEA
+1802 LDDFA
-1808 YKNLAGE
+1808 LYHNLAGE
-1815 QEARAASKKA
+1815 QEARVATKKA
-1825 ELYTKIATAEAGYE
+1825 ELATRIENEESAE
-1839 DIYKNLEDEIAA
+1839 K
-1851 EHRELAEEY
+1851 
-1860 VALYS
+1860 
-1865 EYKEKAVFSSEMS
+1865 
-1878 EAEQDANIERKTEIE
+1878 
-1893 TELLEDAGFKKMLD
+1893 
-1907 AFWEKETALENVE
+1907 VE
-1920 ELKKQYDDA
+1920 ELQKQYDDA

-1944 GVEVASM
+1944 GVEVG
-1951 SAASSTLKGQT
+1951 SANAMYRNNAKNIVEFKKRILDKVAKNTYFEYDTGSGAITISDNTLTHIHNEHHLKDEEWQDFLEHANNIVEAYHGRNYKNPNGMPMAVKIKTPNNLFGAVLEFNDNGRVFLKTLFKGTDSSIDETIKNRGAAVRFLPKGKPAISDSQPLFSDKDAAGRFKPKGKPAIPDSQPLSIDSIQEGLGIVNKWHIPTADDAVISFGGNIISSFNAESAVSSTLKGQT

-2039 ILDKAIREAAVN
+2039 ILDKAIREASVK
-2051 GSAEYNGMQLDL
+2051 GSAEYNGMQLDMD
-2063 ETLKNIW
+2063 TLKNIW

-2110 FRKLGGAPSRE
+2110 FKKLGGAPNRE
-2121 VSAVMDRM
+2121 VSTVMDRM

-2150 HGGLDYLADDSQA
+2150 HGGLDYLSDDSQA

-2276 TDAEFREMAEEK
+2276 TDAEFRAMAEDK

-2345 EVGLRAVRDAAEGHY
+2345 EAGLRAVRDAAEGHY

-2443 ATMNKNNKIP
+2443 AAMNKNNKIP

-2470 NKDAAVPPEYSGFTD
+2470 NKDAPVPPEYSGFTD

-2534 DLAQLLKVIYKTGME
+2534 DLAQLMKVIYKTGME

-2580 VLPKNNRDMT
+2580 VLPKNNRDIT

-2641 LKLSEEM
+2641 LKLSEDM
-2648 QKELNALFGEY
+2648 QKELNALFSEY
-2659 SKKELYEMRT
+2659 SKQELYEMRT

-2922 NVLNIAPMA
+2922 NVLNITPMA

-2938 EAMRAMKR
+2938 EAMRAMKH

-2980 KRGTTA
+2980 KRCTTA
-2986 DVIPGYKV
+2986 DVIPGYKA

-3015 LHEYEKAYQAAMD
+3015 LHEYEKAYQAAMG

-3160 VKKTGKNILSNTVG
+3160 VKKTGKNILGNTVG

-3179 RDAIPFLTAKAFDEP
+3179 RDAIPYLTAKAFDEP

-3201 PAYGTVEQLNRVIN
+3201 PAYGAVEQLNRVIN

-3242 QTLSDGLVTTVEWVG
+3242 QTLSDGLVTTVEWAG
-3257 TGFEHSLAE
+3257 SDFEHSLVE
-3266 YLKAVLLDKR
+3266 YLTALLLDKR
-3276 LEKK
+3276 LPKK

>member
-61 IDETGNWNDGSGI
+61 IDETGKWNDGSGI

-223 IAEIDKRMKE
+223 VAEIDKRMKE

-340 LLTENEART
+340 LLTDNEART

-506 IDMLRKLRDY
+506 MDMLRKLRDY

-673 PDNPAAGVQEL
+673 PDNPATGVQEL

-723 TQENAAGGY
+723 TQEYASGGY

-752 SKKEMRDIA
+752 SKQQMRDIA

-767 ESKYTVPGY
+767 ESKYTVSGY

-838 LQQGPSKQAGMAA
+838 LQQGPSKQARMAA

-894 GVGVGLNQAVNV
+894 GVGVGLNMAVNV

-954 EENQS
+954 KENQS

-1015 IVINKPSTLLKQA
+1015 IVINEPSTLLKQA

-1166 DNTLEQR
+1166 DNTFEQR
-1173 AYHGSPAAFN
+1173 AYHGS
-1183 RFDVGFIGSAAG
+1183 
-1195 TNTHGW
+1195 
-1201 GLYFAK
+1201 
-1207 NKKAADGYKKALG
+1207 
-1220 KDAAASIYEVDVPE
+1220 
-1234 NKELLD
+1234 
-1240 EDKPFAQQL
+1240 
-1249 KGIQKRVLEALN
+1249 
-1261 GLTDEQKQVFWDNVL
+1261 
-1276 LHKLER
+1276 
-1282 SKDTK
+1282 
-1287 AANAAY
+1287 
-1293 NESRRVYDA
+1293 
-1302 IDKLGSNTKLVF
+1302 
-1314 VLRGIENTLKNAGYS
+1314 
-1329 VEQIEA
+1329 
-1335 MKNSEELRKQEM
+1335 
-1347 AKYAPAVE
+1347 
-1355 DAKAALEAVEAEDAR
+1355 
-1370 LHDDTIKQA
+1370 
-1379 IENPAAIMDNSITGQ
+1379 
-1394 RIYYGLSKALS
+1394 
-1405 NGNKEVSGDR
+1405 
-1415 LASEYLNEHGIKGIA
+1415 
-1430 YNNGPDGRCFVVF
+1430 
-1443 DDKAVSI
+1443 
-1450 IERYNQSAG
+1450 YNQSAG

-1466 TQLLEQAKNMEATGA
+1466 TQLLEQAKNMEAKGA

-1500 RFEIPDNIE
+1500 RFEIPDNLD
-1509 KIELSKMPEPGE
+1509 KIDVSKFPNPGE
-1521 YVKLADIYD
+1521 YIMLSDIYD
-1530 NPMLYAAYP
+1530 NPQLYKAYPFLKKIVVTSEAMDKNVNGHASGNFIVLNAMRYANGHYEYITIDKQTYKRKQTSKWHESEWSSSSDKKFSDEHPYAATAIANAFDEKGTFDKAKALAEIDMALESLIEERNNLQEVNIDETSNAEIAEYNKAISD
-1539 MLRDISIGTEDLE
+1539 MQVDRAYIEQAEISDIYKDDYFRDNEQ
-1552 PTHYGYTTN
+1552 TH
-1561 GKFVLNTKFLA
+1561 
-1572 KYKNSVDKIKKTLDA
+1572 
-1587 MKGDFSKNLE
+1587 KNL
-1597 KDVAK
+1597 AG
-1602 EARDIVNKIAE
+1602 
-1613 TPENISENEL
+1613 T
-1623 RKISSLVSEDYYNY
+1623 LV
-1637 YIKPLDFD
+1637 
-1645 SVLFGEVSTVSE
+1645 
-1657 QEKNEAVYED
+1657 
-1667 LINSIESYKK
+1667 
-1677 EKNEAQKAVAE
+1677 
-1688 TFFHELQHI
+1688 HEIQHI
-1697 IQKEE
+1697 IQSMES
-1702 GFASGGNYR
+1702 FAAGGNPKQ
-1711 DVRKQIDATLAAY
+1711 VRKQIEKTMAEY
-1724 DDEIKKMSP
+1724 
-1733 EAKQY
+1733 EAKAKSLSPAAEKY
-1738 YATYQSYNDVK
+1738 YDARNKYNSVK
-1749 MKYVFGQVSENRVKE
+1749 LDLIMGAASQDDLEKAQWK
-1764 IEGILREYESKVP
+1764 LRDYESIIP
-1777 ESERNRIIRIQG
+1777 EEYRDRIFSLLNKRTWLQK
-1789 MRYQLLRHKENKM
+1789 QLDNKM
-1802 LSDFEA
+1802 LDDFA
-1808 YKNLAGE
+1808 LYHNLAGE
-1815 QEARAASKKA
+1815 QEARVATKKA
-1825 ELYTKIATAEAGYE
+1825 ELST
-1839 DIYKNLEDEIAA
+1839 
-1851 EHRELAEEY
+1851 R
-1860 VALYS
+1860 
-1865 EYKEKAVFSSEMS
+1865 
-1878 EAEQDANIERKTEIE
+1878 IENEGLT
-1893 TELLEDAGFKKMLD
+1893 
-1907 AFWEKETALENVE
+1907 ENVE

-2276 TDAEFREMAEEK
+2276 TDAEFRAMAEEK

-2345 EVGLRAVRDAAEGHY
+2345 EAGLRAVRDAAEGHY
-2360 RDYVNYVKSK
+2360 CDYVNYVKSK

-2470 NKDAAVPPEYSGFTD
+2470 NKDVAVPPEYSGFTD
-2485 TFMKRDETLE
+2485 NFMKRDETLE

-2524 HYDLTMDQLK
+2524 HNDLTMDQLK

-2549 SDKLRTAKDIH
+2549 SDKLRTATDVH

-2580 VLPKNNRDMT
+2580 VLPKNNRDIT

-2641 LKLSEEM
+2641 LKLSEDM
-2648 QKELNALFGEY
+2648 QKELNALFSEY
-2659 SKKELYEMRT
+2659 SKQELYEMRT

-2922 NVLNIAPMA
+2922 NVLNITPMA

-2986 DVIPGYKV
+2986 DVIPGYKA

-3148 DDDDDKWAIEKL
+3148 DDDDDKWSIEKL
-3160 VKKTGKNILSNTVG
+3160 VKKTGKNILGNTVG

-3179 RDAIPFLTAKAFDEP
+3179 RDAIPYLTAKAFDEP

-3227 ARETL
+3227 ARGTL

-3242 QTLSDGLVTTVEWVG
+3242 QTLSDGLVTTVEWAG

-3266 YLKAVLLDKR
+3266 YLTAVLLDKR
-3276 LEKK
+3276 LPKK

>member
-31 VEVSTQPTVSAAIQP
+31 VEVDAKTYVPASVPPRKAPAAIP
-46 KEADP
+46 TKETP

-61 IDETGNWNDGSGI
+61 IDETGNWNDGSSI
-74 FPKKTSD
+74 VPQKTSD
-81 EEWNSSIA
+81 EEWNKSIA

-109 KEAQTMSKS
+109 KEARTMSKS

-133 AETREIYNFQQKQ
+133 AKTREIYNFQQKQ
-146 MDKDE
+146 MDKDA
-151 VFEAYPELGKIAA
+151 VFEAYPELSKIAA

-197 ELSSERGRLG
+197 ELSGERGRLG

-214 ALDDKQIAR
+214 ALDDKQLAR
-223 IAEIDKRMKE
+223 IDEIDKKMKE

-340 LLTENEART
+340 LLTDNEART

-361 EFSNVDKVLG
+361 EFSNVDQVLG
-371 VVKGAV
+371 VVKGSV

-413 AATESAEEGV
+413 AATESAEEGI

-475 GAGSIDMARR
+475 GAGSVDMARR
-485 AAAVFSLRDEKH
+485 AAAVFSLRDEMQKTNF
-497 KADYKNMVG
+497 KNING
-506 IDMLRKLRDY
+506 INMLRKLRDY

-525 NPDLAQDVLEE
+525 NPELAQNVLEE
-536 QLTDSGLENVSVDTD
+536 QLTDSGLEQVSVDTD

-556 EGGYELLKDVAA
+556 GGGYELLKDVAA

-590 TAVYAQQVMTSEAGE
+590 TAVYAQHIMPGEAGE
-605 KLENYI
+605 KLEDYI
-611 TFDSMGA
+611 TFDSMGE

-631 KELDEIMSLDSK
+631 RMQDEIMSVDSK

-648 LNNFLDS
+648 MNTYLDS
-655 NFKDDKEREVA
+655 NFKNDKEREVA
-666 EAVLRRF
+666 EAVLMRY

-684 RKQLEAKID
+684 RKQLQGKID

-707 GNGTAVIFTDD
+707 GNGTAVIYTDD

-752 SKKEMRDIA
+752 SKQQMRDIA

-776 EYQPGMEQFYEDN
+776 EYQPGMEHFYEEN
-789 KAQLAAIEE
+789 KAQLVAIEE

-838 LQQGPSKQAGMAA
+838 LQQGPSKQARMAA

-926 IKEQTGKDVSDE
+926 IKEQTGKDVSEE

-991 DAQHVVMAKS
+991 DAQHIVLSKS
-1001 QSSRK
+1001 QRGRRNKIERVSRQ
-1006 NKLSRSVRN
+1006 
-1015 IVINKPSTLLKQA
+1015 IVINKPKTLLKES
-1028 VLVEVQETNHSD
+1028 VLVEVQPTKHSE

-1045 NHKDE
+1045 NHE
-1050 ALYNSYRFVIPVK
+1050 GEELYNSYRFVIPARI
-1063 MGSEFF
+1063 GTETFT
-1069 ALVVTAVGTNENI
+1069 LVITAVGTNEDV
-1082 LQSLNEVKLYE
+1082 LQSLNEVRLYE
-1093 IFAKKIPPSQRL
+1093 IYAKKIPSSQRA

-1119 SIPSMFSLSELL
+1119 SIPSTFSLTEML
-1131 FKVKGLN
+1131 FKVKDLN
-1138 GESYVNQETGKLNI
+1138 GEPYVNQETGQLNV

-1166 DNTLEQR
+1166 DNTLEQH
-1173 AYHGSPAAFN
+1173 AYHDS
-1183 RFDVGFIGSAAG
+1183 
-1195 TNTHGW
+1195 
-1201 GLYFAK
+1201 
-1207 NKKAADGYKKALG
+1207 
-1220 KDAAASIYEVDVPE
+1220 
-1234 NKELLD
+1234 
-1240 EDKPFAQQL
+1240 
-1249 KGIQKRVLEALN
+1249 
-1261 GLTDEQKQVFWDNVL
+1261 
-1276 LHKLER
+1276 
-1282 SKDTK
+1282 
-1287 AANAAY
+1287 
-1293 NESRRVYDA
+1293 
-1302 IDKLGSNTKLVF
+1302 
-1314 VLRGIENTLKNAGYS
+1314 
-1329 VEQIEA
+1329 
-1335 MKNSEELRKQEM
+1335 
-1347 AKYAPAVE
+1347 
-1355 DAKAALEAVEAEDAR
+1355 
-1370 LHDDTIKQA
+1370 
-1379 IENPAAIMDNSITGQ
+1379 
-1394 RIYYGLSKALS
+1394 
-1405 NGNKEVSGDR
+1405 
-1415 LASEYLNEHGIKGIA
+1415 
-1430 YNNGPDGRCFVVF
+1430 
-1443 DDKAVSI
+1443 
-1450 IERYNQSAG
+1450 YNQSAG

-1539 MLRDISIGTEDLE
+1539 VLRDISIGTENLE

-1645 SVLFGEVSTVSE
+1645 SVLFEEVSTVSE

-1825 ELYTKIATAEAGYE
+1825 ELATRIENEG
-1839 DIYKNLEDEIAA
+1839 LT
-1851 EHRELAEEY
+1851 
-1860 VALYS
+1860 
-1865 EYKEKAVFSSEMS
+1865 EK
-1878 EAEQDANIERKTEIE
+1878 
-1893 TELLEDAGFKKMLD
+1893 
-1907 AFWEKETALENVE
+1907 VE
-1920 ELKKQYDDA
+1920 ELQKQYDDA

-1944 GVEVASM
+1944 GVEVGSANAMYRNNAKDIVEFKKRILDKVAKNTYFEYDTGSGVVTIPDFSLHHIHNEHHLKDEEWQDFLEHANNIVEAYHGRSHRNQNGM
-1951 SAASSTLKGQT
+1951 PMAVKIKTPNNLFGAVLEFNSNGRVFLKTLFKGTDNSIDETIKNRGAAVRFLPKDKSAISDSQPLFSDKDAAGRFKPKGKPAIPDSQPLSIDSIQEGLGIVNKWHIPTADDAVISFGGNIISSFNAESAASSTLKGQT

-2016 SWGEWQDGMMSEYKD
+2016 NWGEWQDGMMSEYKD

-2039 ILDKAIREAAVN
+2039 ILDKAIREASVK

-2063 ETLKNIW
+2063 DTLKNIW

-2110 FRKLGGAPSRE
+2110 FRKLGGAPNRE
-2121 VSAVMDRM
+2121 VSTVMDRM

-2150 HGGLDYLADDSQA
+2150 HGGLDYLSDDSQA

-2276 TDAEFREMAEEK
+2276 TDAEFRAMAEEK

-2345 EVGLRAVRDAAEGHY
+2345 EAGLRAVRDAAEGHY

-2470 NKDAAVPPEYSGFTD
+2470 NKDATVPPEYSGFTD

-2580 VLPKNNRDMT
+2580 VLPKKNRDIT

-2604 ANAAHVS
+2604 ANAAYVS

-2659 SKKELYEMRT
+2659 SKKDLYEMRT

-2765 KDGIKHHMDG
+2765 KDGNRYHLQG

-2922 NVLNIAPMA
+2922 NVLNITPMA

-2986 DVIPGYKV
+2986 DVIPGYKA

-3148 DDDDDKWAIEKL
+3148 DDDDDKWSIEKL
-3160 VKKTGKNILSNTVG
+3160 VKKTGKNILGNTVG

-3179 RDAIPFLTAKAFDEP
+3179 RDAIPYLTAKAFDEP

-3227 ARETL
+3227 ARGTL

-3242 QTLSDGLVTTVEWVG
+3242 QTLSDGLVTTVEWAG

-3266 YLKAVLLDKR
+3266 YLTAVLLDKR
-3276 LEKK
+3276 LPKK